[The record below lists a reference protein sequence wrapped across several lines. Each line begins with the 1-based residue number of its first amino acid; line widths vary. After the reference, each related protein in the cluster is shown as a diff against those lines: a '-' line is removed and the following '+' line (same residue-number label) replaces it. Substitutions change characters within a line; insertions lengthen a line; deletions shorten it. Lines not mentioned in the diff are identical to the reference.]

1 MRRMRRVG
9 GTPIEEAPLWALAIL
24 AALLALVFFPAL
36 VGLAEGAGVTSAGR
50 RGLFALAAALIA
62 LLVVAGNATQKPW
75 RRASRAQPFDERPL
89 FTRFSTWLWTA
100 LLLPSV
106 LHGLLVLTRDE
117 PVDPRAALAVGLLVS
132 TIQGAWALV
141 ERWRRRRRQRSAG

>member
-1 MRRMRRVG
+1 MRRLRRDG

-36 VGLAEGAGVTSAGR
+36 VGLAEGAGVASAGR
-50 RGLFALAAALIA
+50 RGLFALGAGLLA
-62 LLVVAGNATQKPW
+62 LLVVVGNATRMPW
-75 RRASRAQPFDERPL
+75 RRASRPHPLDERPL

-100 LLLPSV
+100 LLFPSV
-106 LHGLLVLTRDE
+106 LHGLLVLTHDE
-117 PVDPRAALAVGLLVS
+117 PVDPRAAMAVGLLVS

-141 ERWRRRRRQRSAG
+141 ERWRRSRRERSAG